1 MVHHPGQAGLGCRVV
16 GFARQ
21 GELQVGFQVIMARV
35 NAGVVGQAHQLF
47 GEAAEKCVHVAAV
60 VNITGTRIEKC
71 VA

>member
-1 MVHHPGQAGLGCRVV
+1 MVHHLGQPGPGCRVV

-21 GELQVGFQVIMARV
+21 RELQVGFQVIMARV

-47 GEAAEKCVHVAAV
+47 SEAAEKCIHVAAV
-60 VNITGTRIEKC
+60 VHIAGTRIEKG